1 MTGTGHTGSGQ
12 ADFRFDGGTSAW
24 NDVKLFEETVMN
36 EVQLEHIV
44 SAYGKDILRFCRM
57 TAGNAQEGD
66 DLYQDTMLILL
77 EKLDCLETVENIKR
91 YALSVSIRLWKNR
104 KRKFARRLRL
114 VPQES
119 LEALTEL
126 GVQPEAGRDA
136 SPEEIL
142 ILQSQIRLVRQLV
155 EQLPEK
161 YRLPIQLYYSADLT
175 VAAIAQV
182 LKLPENTVKSRL
194 RRAKE
199 KIRTSLEEMEYERS
213 AI

>member
-12 ADFRFDGGTSAW
+12 ADSRFDGGTSAW
-24 NDVKLFEETVMN
+24 NDVRLFEETVMN

-44 SAYGKDILRFCRM
+44 SADGKDILRFCRM

-77 EKLDCLETVENIKR
+77 EKLDCLEPVENIKS

-126 GVQPEAGRDA
+126 GVQPEAGGA

-199 KIRTSLEEMEYERS
+199 KIRTSLEEMEYEGS